1 MHPAAREL
9 QPVSAS
15 APPPPPGAGLG
26 AEAGH
31 SGRLCMAALGEGEHP
46 HPEPSAEPAVRHRQD
61 PCGVEDLSPRGST
74 GLGAGRRGT
83 WVWPCPAPLLP
94 VSRATRTCLPSAGG
108 RGSQGPVEGWR
119 LACVWA
125 RGFTFIFSTVCSQP
139 SEVGRLK
146 AGETE
151 SRAEERP
158 TGLAPGLPLLPECTF
173 WAPGPWFRV
182 LPMTLSFQECPWEGL
197 RASPDP
203 QSPQDSA
210 KAKPGGP
217 TLRPGLSGT
226 RSAGLTSVQKPLG
239 WRGPCCL
246 LAPSLPAADSG
257 SGWPGRLGKACTAV
271 TAHPRTAQP
280 AFPPPTILML
290 TQDTHHT
297 DEAGQ
302 LPSHC
307 VPACRAGPRRA
318 SPRLARRCRESRS
331 GAEVRTLS
339 SDAGPLRGASSQTL
353 HGDTRGL
360 GVHPHPPDE
369 EKLQG
374 LAL

>member
-1 MHPAAREL
+1 
-9 QPVSAS
+9 
-15 APPPPPGAGLG
+15 
-26 AEAGH
+26 
-31 SGRLCMAALGEGEHP
+31 
-46 HPEPSAEPAVRHRQD
+46 
-61 PCGVEDLSPRGST
+61 
-74 GLGAGRRGT
+74 
-83 WVWPCPAPLLP
+83 
-94 VSRATRTCLPSAGG
+94 
-108 RGSQGPVEGWR
+108 
-119 LACVWA
+119 
-125 RGFTFIFSTVCSQP
+125 
-139 SEVGRLK
+139 
-146 AGETE
+146 
-151 SRAEERP
+151 
-158 TGLAPGLPLLPECTF
+158 
-173 WAPGPWFRV
+173 
-182 LPMTLSFQECPWEGL
+182 MTLSFRECPWEGL

-203 QSPQDSA
+203 QSPQDPA

-290 TQDTHHT
+290 TQDTRHT

-307 VPACRAGPRRA
+307 VPACRVGPRRA
-318 SPRLARRCRESRS
+318 SPRLASRAGAGNPGPAPLSLVRRCREPRS